1 MPIRH
6 RLLAIVVAVL
16 WGANFIA
23 IHASLEV
30 FPPFLCAA
38 LRFLL
43 LAVPTVLLVPRPQ
56 VPTRW
61 LVGYGIGFGIL
72 QFAFLYLAMDVGMP
86 AGLASLVLQS
96 SAPFTVVLGA
106 VLLGERL
113 SPRAAAGVGV
123 AALGMAVVGSQRLD
137 AQAGLLPFVLTLLAG
152 LGWAFG
158 NLASRLAAAPRPL
171 HLTMWMT
178 VIPPLPLLLL
188 SLLVEGP
195 DRITAALADSWSVA
209 AIPAWLGLA
218 YTTLLATVLGSGIW
232 TWLMARHPSGT
243 VAPFSMLVPVTG
255 LALAWLVL
263 GEVPAPLELVGG
275 VLVVGGVL
283 WASRTVR
290 AKGTPGAR
298 GGDIPSR
305 CTRSPSSTRR
315 SVRPA
320 DDLAL
325 LRHPDPVGET
335 EGERHPL
342 RPPPLGRVTDL
353 QVEVRLGGVAG
364 VAALPEHL
372 TVPHGLPHAHP
383 HAALPQVGEHDDVVA
398 HPEDDVV
405 AGERVVPLAHPAG
418 LGQGIGHEGE
428 GRAPRLVVR
437 LAVVDE
443 QHLAGRRR
451 QELGTETDE
460 PLGRLGR
467 DE

>member
-298 GGDIPSR
+298 GGDIRLEVHEESLEH
-305 CTRSPSSTRR
+305 TQVSPAR
-315 SVRPA
+315 
-320 DDLAL
+320 
-325 LRHPDPVGET
+325 
-335 EGERHPL
+335 
-342 RPPPLGRVTDL
+342 
-353 QVEVRLGGVAG
+353 
-364 VAALPEHL
+364 
-372 TVPHGLPHAHP
+372 
-383 HAALPQVGEHDDVVA
+383 
-398 HPEDDVV
+398 
-405 AGERVVPLAHPAG
+405 
-418 LGQGIGHEGE
+418 
-428 GRAPRLVVR
+428 
-437 LAVVDE
+437 
-443 QHLAGRRR
+443 
-451 QELGTETDE
+451 
-460 PLGRLGR
+460 
-467 DE
+467 